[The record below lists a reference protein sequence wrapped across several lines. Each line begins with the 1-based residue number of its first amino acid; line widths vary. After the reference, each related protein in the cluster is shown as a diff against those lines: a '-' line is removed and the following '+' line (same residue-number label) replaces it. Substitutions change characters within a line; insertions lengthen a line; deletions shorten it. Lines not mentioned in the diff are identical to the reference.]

1 MSVYSQLDKS
11 ISSLESMDWL
21 ENTKNILDEAKKD
34 AKEKSVKELVR
45 LVNNYSK
52 LEEKLVELLLE
63 LQECNKALRDIIIE
77 KKSISVTG

>member
-1 MSVYSQLDKS
+1 MN
-11 ISSLESMDWL
+11 WL
-21 ENTKNILDEAKKD
+21 ENTKNRLDEAKKD

-52 LEEKLVELLLE
+52 LEQKVVELLLE

>member
-1 MSVYSQLDKS
+1 
-11 ISSLESMDWL
+11 MDWL
-21 ENTKNILDEAKKD
+21 ENTKNRLDEAKKD

>member
-21 ENTKNILDEAKKD
+21 ENTKNRLDEAKKD

>member
-1 MSVYSQLDKS
+1 
-11 ISSLESMDWL
+11 MDWL